1 MLTYCTVFQLLGAAI
16 FVSTGESIFSNI
28 LISSL
33 RSKVPGVDPSAVI
46 AAGASLRGL
55 FPPEILAEIAL
66 CYMDGLKAV
75 FLIAV
80 ALAGCASLVSIFAPW
95 VSIKGKVTMG
105 VA

>member
-1 MLTYCTVFQLLGAAI
+1 
-16 FVSTGESIFSNI
+16 
-28 LISSL
+28 
-33 RSKVPGVDPSAVI
+33 VI
-46 AAGASLRGL
+46 AAGASLQGL

-75 FLIAV
+75 FLMAV
-80 ALAGCASLVSIFAPW
+80 ALAGCASLVSFFAPC